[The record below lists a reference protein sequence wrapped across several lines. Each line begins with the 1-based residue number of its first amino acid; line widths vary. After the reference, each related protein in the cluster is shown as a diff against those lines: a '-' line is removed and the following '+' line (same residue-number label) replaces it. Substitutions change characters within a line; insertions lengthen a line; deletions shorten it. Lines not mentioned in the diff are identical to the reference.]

1 MKTWK
6 QILAVATAVAMAV
19 ALLSGCGSDKSDIK
33 DTLNEFEYACHTLD
47 VKAILS
53 CIDPSISDPIRL
65 GLAVYTGVAGKDY
78 EDFAE
83 DALDNLVAVVF
94 GEDLD
99 AEDYLSKITIS
110 DEKVKVDKKTAK
122 VTCKLNFEV
131 NGEKFEH
138 PATIKMLLNDDKW
151 YVAGID
157 ISTSTDEA

>member
-47 VKAILS
+47 VKAIL
-53 CIDPSISDPIRL
+53 RL
-65 GLAVYTGVAGKDY
+65 HRPQHFRPNSPCLAVYTGVAGKDY

-110 DEKVKVDKKTAK
+110 REKVKV
-122 VTCKLNFEV
+122 E
-131 NGEKFEH
+131 
-138 PATIKMLLNDDKW
+138 
-151 YVAGID
+151 
-157 ISTSTDEA
+157 